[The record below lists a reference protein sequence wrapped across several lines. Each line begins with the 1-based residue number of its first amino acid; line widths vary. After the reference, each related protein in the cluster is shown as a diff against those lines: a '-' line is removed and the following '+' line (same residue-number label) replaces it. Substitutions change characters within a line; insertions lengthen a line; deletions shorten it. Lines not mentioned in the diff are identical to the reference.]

1 MLNLTTF
8 EIIGE
13 RYNLPDDIID
23 KMTGFYLKDCY
34 SHNNIMTYYTQRY
47 YFYDESPARMLGSQ
61 IYKIKSN

>member
-47 YFYDESPARMLGSQ
+47 YFYILSIVINAAQKNAL
-61 IYKIKSN
+61 I